1 MSSLGRPME
10 TFCRRHTADAT
21 VVDYVNIKI
30 VRVIVAD
37 YALLHPGDAL
47 EKKNG
52 KRHSDIAHRGVVS
65 TPLRHFYVV
74 LIG

>member
-1 MSSLGRPME
+1 M
-10 TFCRRHTADAT
+10 
-21 VVDYVNIKI
+21 VNYVNIKI